1 MTLTPAF
8 HIQDLTVGYD
18 QHVIIDRLTLSLGKG
33 RLTALVG
40 PNGCGK
46 STLLKSLAHLLKP
59 QNGLVELEDGAT
71 LAELNT
77 KAIARRI
84 ALLPQTPLVPEGIRV
99 FDLVAYGRAP
109 HLNAFGQ
116 LKDRDRE
123 RVRQAMARV
132 DVTEL
137 AARPVTQLSGGQRQR
152 VWMAMILAQDT
163 DIVLLDEPTTYLD
176 MAHQYDLL
184 ELVRQ
189 LIDDGR
195 TVITVLHDLNQAC
208 RFADELVVMKAGR
221 IMAQGNPEVVMS
233 ESLLAEVFGLD
244 ARIVPDPE
252 SGTPLCVPR
261 VKPSVSTHTNPDERD
276 TPKRRLK
283 ADLAAIAV

>member
-1 MTLTPAF
+1 MTPTPAF
-8 HIQDLTVGYD
+8 HVQNLTVGYD
-18 QHVIIDRLTLSLGKG
+18 QRTIIDRLTLSFGQG

-46 STLLKSLAHLLKP
+46 STLLKSLAHLLP
-59 QNGLVELEDGAT
+59 AQNGRIELQDGAT
-71 LAELNT
+71 LMDLNT

-116 LKDRDRE
+116 LKERDRE
-123 RVRQAMARV
+123 RVRQAMERV
-132 DVTEL
+132 DVIDL

-152 VWMAMILAQDT
+152 VWMAMILAQET
-163 DIVLLDEPTTYLD
+163 DLVLLDEPTTYLD
-176 MAHQYDLL
+176 LAHQYDLL
-184 ELVRQ
+184 ELVRE
-189 LIDDGR
+189 LIDEGR

-208 RFADELVVMKAGR
+208 RFADELVVMKEGR
-221 IMAQGNPEVVMS
+221 VMAQGNPEAVMS
-233 ESLLAEVFGLD
+233 ETLLAEVFGLD
-244 ARIVPDPE
+244 ARIIPDPE

-261 VKPSVSTHTNPDERD
+261 VKRPVTTRTNPTGRD
-276 TPKRRLK
+276 KPDWIRRNYPV
-283 ADLAAIAV
+283 AV

>member
-8 HIQDLTVGYD
+8 HVQNLTVGYD
-18 QHVIIDRLTLSLGKG
+18 QRIIIDRLTLSLGQG

-46 STLLKSLAHLLKP
+46 STLLKSLAHLLTP
-59 QNGLVELEDGAT
+59 QNGQIALQDGAT
-71 LAELNT
+71 LTGLNT

-116 LKDRDRE
+116 LREHDRE
-123 RVRQAMARV
+123 QVRLAMARM
-132 DVTEL
+132 DVTGL
-137 AARPVTQLSGGQRQR
+137 ATRPVTQLSGGQRQR
-152 VWMAMILAQDT
+152 VWMAMILAQET

-176 MAHQYDLL
+176 LAHQYDLL
-184 ELVRQ
+184 ELVRD
-189 LIDDGR
+189 LLDEGR

-208 RFADELVVMKAGR
+208 RFADELVVMKEGR
-221 IMAQGNPEVVMS
+221 VMAQGKPEAVMS
-233 ESLLAEVFGLD
+233 EPLLARVFGLD

-261 VKPSVSTHTNPDERD
+261 VKRPVAARI
-276 TPKRRLK
+276 K
-283 ADLAAIAV
+283 AAGKGFEFRASSCELTAHN

>member
-1 MTLTPAF
+1 MTLPPAF
-8 HIQDLTVGYD
+8 HVQNLTVGYD
-18 QHVIIDRLTLSLGKG
+18 QRIIIDRLTLSLGQG

-46 STLLKSLAHLLKP
+46 STLLKSLAHLLTP
-59 QNGLVELEDGAT
+59 QHGQVVLQDGTTLNGLS
-71 LAELNT
+71 T

-99 FDLVAYGRAP
+99 FDLVAYGRSP

-116 LKDRDRE
+116 LREHDRE
-123 RVRQAMARV
+123 RVRQAMTRM
-132 DVTEL
+132 DVTGL
-137 AARPVTQLSGGQRQR
+137 AARPVAQLSGGQRQR

-163 DIVLLDEPTTYLD
+163 GIVLLDEPTTYLD
-176 MAHQYDLL
+176 LAHQYDLL
-184 ELVRQ
+184 ELVRE
-189 LIDDGR
+189 LIGEGR

-208 RFADELVVMKAGR
+208 RFADELVVMKEGQ
-221 IMAQGNPEVVMS
+221 IMAQGKPEAVIS
-233 ESLLAEVFGLD
+233 EPLLAEVFGLD

-261 VKPSVSTHTNPDERD
+261 VKRPASARPNPAGEGVELR
-276 TPKRRLK
+276 
-283 ADLAAIAV
+283 AASCALTARS

>member
-1 MTLTPAF
+1 MIPTPAF
-8 HIQDLTVGYD
+8 HVQNLTVGYD
-18 QHVIIDRLTLSLGKG
+18 QRTIIDRLTLSFGQG

-46 STLLKSLAHLLKP
+46 STLLKSLAHLLP
-59 QNGLVELEDGAT
+59 AQNGRIELQDGAT
-71 LAELNT
+71 LTDLNT

-116 LKDRDRE
+116 LKERDRE

-132 DVTEL
+132 DVIDL

-152 VWMAMILAQDT
+152 VWMAMILAQET
-163 DIVLLDEPTTYLD
+163 DLVLLDEPTTYLD
-176 MAHQYDLL
+176 LAHQYDLL
-184 ELVRQ
+184 ELVRE
-189 LIDDGR
+189 LIDEGR

-208 RFADELVVMKAGR
+208 RFADELVVMKEGR
-221 IMAQGNPEVVMS
+221 VMAQGNPEAVMS
-233 ESLLAEVFGLD
+233 ETLLAEVFGLD
-244 ARIVPDPE
+244 ARIIPDPE

-261 VKPSVSTHTNPDERD
+261 VKRPVTTRTNPAGRD
-276 TPKRRLK
+276 KTDWVRRK
-283 ADLAAIAV
+283 DPVAV

>member
-8 HIQDLTVGYD
+8 QVQNLTVGYD
-18 QHVIIDRLTLSLGKG
+18 QRIIIDRLTLSLGQG

-46 STLLKSLAHLLKP
+46 STLLKSLAHLLTP
-59 QNGLVELEDGAT
+59 QNGQVALQDDAT
-71 LAELNT
+71 LTGLST

-116 LKDRDRE
+116 LKERDRE
-123 RVRQAMARV
+123 RVRQAMTRM
-132 DVTEL
+132 DVTGL
-137 AARPVTQLSGGQRQR
+137 AARPVSQLSGGQRQR
-152 VWMAMILAQDT
+152 VWMAMILAQET
-163 DIVLLDEPTTYLD
+163 GIVLLDEPTTYLD
-176 MAHQYDLL
+176 LAHQYDLL
-184 ELVRQ
+184 ELVREM
-189 LIDDGR
+189 IDEGR

-208 RFADELVVMKAGR
+208 RFADELVVMKEGQV
-221 IMAQGNPEVVMS
+221 MAQGKPEAVMS
-233 ESLLAEVFGLD
+233 EPLLAEVFGLD

-261 VKPSVSTHTNPDERD
+261 VKRPVASRINPAGNGFELR
-276 TPKRRLK
+276 
-283 ADLAAIAV
+283 AASSELTANSS